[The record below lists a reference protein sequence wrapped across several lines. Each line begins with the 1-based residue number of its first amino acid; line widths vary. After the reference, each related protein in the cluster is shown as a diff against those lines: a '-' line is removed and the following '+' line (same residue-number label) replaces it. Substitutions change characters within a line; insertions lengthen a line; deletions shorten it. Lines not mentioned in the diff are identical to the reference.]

1 MPGAFDFLIRSVG
14 FLRGLFFF
22 EWWGR
27 GKRWA
32 EEGVC
37 VRGALSGQGAL
48 VPWQDRGRAYDSVDV
63 RCGDGD
69 MEKKVQ
75 GDMEKRVQESM
86 VRVKSASA
94 CTSKGGLNTRA
105 SQPHA

>member
-1 MPGAFDFLIRSVG
+1 MSDAKSWQRKDL
-14 FLRGLFFF
+14 
-22 EWWGR
+22 
-27 GKRWA
+27 
-32 EEGVC
+32 
-37 VRGALSGQGAL
+37 AL

-86 VRVKSASA
+86 VRVKS
-94 CTSKGGLNTRA
+94 G
-105 SQPHA
+105 